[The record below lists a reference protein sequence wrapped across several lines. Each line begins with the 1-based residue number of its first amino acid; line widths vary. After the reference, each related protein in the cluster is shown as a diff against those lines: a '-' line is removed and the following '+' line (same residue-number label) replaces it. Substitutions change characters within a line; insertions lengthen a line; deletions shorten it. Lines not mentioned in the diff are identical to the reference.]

1 MSESIL
7 RKIQKLFD
15 LANDADDEESKAAI
29 LRARDLMV
37 KNGISDEQIKA
48 GGSLGGSEEVVRR
61 VVMTSKM
68 ADLTISLCD
77 VVSRQFKC
85 GCCFVKSGGQTVLTI
100 YGFERDI
107 DIAEATF
114 NYAFASLNYCSKKY
128 RQKLKILNRHLKM
141 TEANYKVKSYS
152 LGYIEGL
159 EYALQN
165 QTEELINEGYELAV
179 ITPIKVEAFREANT
193 KPAKNMNLNFEDDEA
208 RSEGYQEGKK
218 FTENIA
224 ID

>member
-37 KNGISDEQIKA
+37 KHSISENQIKT
-48 GGSLGGSEEVVRR
+48 GGSSGDDADVIERA
-61 VVMTSKM
+61 VMVSKM
-68 ADLTISLCD
+68 NDIIIRLCAR
-77 VVSRQFKC
+77 VSEQFKC
-85 GCCFVKSGGQTVLTI
+85 GCSFYKSGGKTNLLI
-100 YGFERDI
+100 YGFERDV

-128 RQKLKILNRHLKM
+128 RKKLKILNKDIKM
-141 TEANYKVKSYS
+141 TEANYRVKSYS
-152 LGYIEGL
+152 LGYIDGL
-159 EYALQN
+159 SYALQN
-165 QTEELINEGYELAV
+165 QAEELISEGMELAV
-179 ITPIKVEAFREANT
+179 ITPVKVKEFA
-193 KPAKNMNLNFEDDEA
+193 EDLKSVPLKVDFQDLSA

>member
-1 MSESIL
+1 MSDSIL

-15 LANDADDEESKAAI
+15 LASDADDEESKAAI

-37 KNGISDEQIKA
+37 KNGISENQIKT
-48 GGSLGGSEEVVRR
+48 GGSFGDNEEVARR

-68 ADLTISLCD
+68 TDLIISLCD

-85 GCCFVKSGGQTVLTI
+85 GCYFVKRGGQTVLTI

-114 NYAFASLNYCSKKY
+114 NYAFASLNYCSKRY
-128 RQKLKILNRHLKM
+128 RQKLKILDRYLKM

-159 EYALQN
+159 EYALKN
-165 QTEELINEGYELAV
+165 QTEELISEGYELAV
-179 ITPIKVEAFREANT
+179 VTPVKVEMFGKENT
-193 KPAKNMNLNFEDDEA
+193 KPAKKMNLGFDDNEA
-208 RSEGYQEGKK
+208 RNEGYKEGQK